1 MREQLLE
8 LIWAAV
14 TEEQREQSLL
24 LGAEG
29 IIEMVREEYDD
40 GIWDEVGLLR
50 LFRGLRKEMVE
61 AMMTKGPKPKMVRWK
76 AGGLM
81 ERR

>member
-1 MREQLLE
+1 MSLLCCRRDESMREQLLE

-40 GIWDEVGLLR
+40 GI
-50 LFRGLRKEMVE
+50 
-61 AMMTKGPKPKMVRWK
+61 
-76 AGGLM
+76 
-81 ERR
+81 